1 MERTRQNVAIVI
13 VTYNSARQIEA
24 CLRSVPDGC
33 GGVELVAVVVV
44 DNASSDDSLAVAGR
58 CTGLPLRL
66 IQTGRNGG
74 YAAGINAGVAAL
86 ADEGVDAVLVL
97 NPDIRLSSGSVAPLV
112 AALGTPGRGVI
123 VPRLVNPDGS
133 LQPSLRRAP
142 TVLRALTEAVV
153 GGTRASRLG
162 SLGELIVDGRAYE
175 SPGSACWA
183 TGGAMLI
190 SMATWRAV
198 GAWDESLLLY
208 GEETEFALRAAA
220 AGHGLWFEPA
230 SEMMHLS
237 GDAYATSPMLFA
249 LLSVNRVTVFGRW
262 HGRLHTLAYHA
273 AVAAGLL
280 LRAAAGRPTAR
291 AAATALL
298 RPARRLRALPG

>member
-1 MERTRQNVAIVI
+1 MERTEAGVAIVV

-24 CLRSVPDGC
+24 CLRSVAAGCDG
-33 GGVELVAVVVV
+33 LRLTDVVVV
-44 DNASSDDSLAVAGR
+44 DNASADASLDVAARCSD
-58 CTGLPLRL
+58 LPLRL
-66 IQTGRNGG
+66 VQTGRNGG
-74 YAAGINAGVAAL
+74 YAAGINAGIAAVGP
-86 ADEGVDAVLVL
+86 DVDAVLVL
-97 NPDIRLSSGSVAPLV
+97 NPDIRLRPGSVAPLV
-112 AALGTPGRGVI
+112 AALGTPGRGVV

-133 LQPSLRRAP
+133 LQPSLRRPP
-142 TVLRALTEAVV
+142 TLLRAVAEAVI

-162 SLGELIVDGRAYE
+162 ALGELIVDEAEYAR
-175 SPGSACWA
+175 PRSAAWA

-190 SMATWRAV
+190 STATLRAV
-198 GAWDESLLLY
+198 GPWDESLLLY
-208 GEETEFALRAAA
+208 GEETEFALRAGA

-230 SEMMHLS
+230 SEMVHLS

-273 AVAAGLL
+273 AVTGGLL
-280 LRAAAGRPTAR
+280 LRAAAGRSTAR
-291 AAATALL
+291 AAVTALL